1 MLKNLEFHHIGIA
14 VTDFEKILTYYQLLG
29 YRKFNKDI
37 VRDEWQLVDLI
48 LLTHDFHPDIEL
60 VKPINSKSPVS
71 NYLKNTNVS
80 MYHFCYEVDS
90 FSEVIDNLKA
100 EFRVFNVSKPK
111 PAILF
116 DKRLVTFLYI
126 NNVGLIELLQKT

>member
-1 MLKNLEFHHIGIA
+1 VSHFHWHRG
-14 VTDFEKILTYYQLLG
+14 
-29 YRKFNKDI
+29 
-37 VRDEWQLVDLI
+37 
-48 LLTHDFHPDIEL
+48 
-60 VKPINSKSPVS
+60 
-71 NYLKNTNVS
+71 
-80 MYHFCYEVDS
+80 VDS

-116 DKRLVTFLYI
+116 DKRLVTFFYI